1 METAT
6 TTIPEPVTQ
15 QEASKPTM
23 RAAIHE
29 RFGPPSTVEI
39 RTVEKP
45 VPGDDELLVRVR
57 AASINISDW
66 YAATGRPLLGRFAMG
81 LRKPKETRLGVD
93 YAGVVEAVGK
103 DVTEFKAGDEVFGGR
118 TGAYAEYVA
127 AKADRGVAHKPAN
140 VSFEEAAAVPVAAL
154 TALQALRDHGK
165 LEPGQ
170 KVLVNG
176 ASGGVGTYAV
186 QIAKALGAGHMT
198 AVCSTRNVE
207 TARSLGADRVIDYT
221 QEDFTQLD
229 DRFDLMLDVAGSRPW
244 RHVKHVL
251 APNATVVMIG
261 GPRKSRLLGPMGHL
275 ARFRI
280 AAIGSGRKVLFFVAK
295 FNKPDMETLRD
306 LLASG
311 QIRSVLDP
319 QYPLS
324 ELPAAL
330 DVMGEGHCR
339 GKIVVTI

>member
-1 METAT
+1 
-6 TTIPEPVTQ
+6 VNV
-15 QEASKPTM
+15 AS
-23 RAAIHE
+23 
-29 RFGPPSTVEI
+29 G
-39 RTVEKP
+39 
-45 VPGDDELLVRVR
+45 
-57 AASINISDW
+57 
-66 YAATGRPLLGRFAMG
+66 
-81 LRKPKETRLGVD
+81 
-93 YAGVVEAVGK
+93 GVVNAAGK
-103 DVTEFKAGDEVFGGR
+103 DATAFKAGDEASVCPTR
-118 TGAYAEYVA
+118 AVA
-127 AKADRGVAHKPAN
+127 TSRAIK
-140 VSFEEAAAVPVAAL
+140 
-154 TALQALRDHGK
+154 
-165 LEPGQ
+165 
-170 KVLVNG
+170 
-176 ASGGVGTYAV
+176 
-186 QIAKALGAGHMT
+186 
-198 AVCSTRNVE
+198 
-207 TARSLGADRVIDYT
+207 ADRVIDYT

-244 RHVKHVL
+244 WHVKHVL